1 MPWIEATLRG
11 QRVLARA
18 REDGKLAEEGGRV
31 EIRYKP
37 NDGKSYRAGARNLE
51 VAAGAKVRPTRRA
64 RPVAGRSPRRGGR
77 RRRRRTPPPQTRG
90 SRYTDGACS
99 GNPGPAGS
107 GVVLVAPGGKMHEGL
122 EYLGEATNNVA
133 ELTAILRAVEWI
145 PRDARAIVVHTDSQY
160 AIGVLQKGWKAKAN
174 RELVAHAKRVV
185 AERGAKLVYVPGH
198 QGVALNERA
207 DELAREAVTTRS
219 SRASGSRSPY
229 FFAARESR
237 GPTCARARSRRRWPS
252 APAVVVAGPR
262 TKTRSAP
269 TRADARWARGPRAR
283 GT

>member
-18 REDGKLAEEGGRV
+18 RADGTLVSEGGRV
-31 EIRYKP
+31 EIRYRA
-37 NDGKSYRAGARNLE
+37 NDGKAYRAGERNLD
-51 VAAGAKVRPTRRA
+51 VAPGATVHPDEACGPAAADGEGRVK
-64 RPVAGRSPRRGGR
+64 GRSAAQAVPADAWIA
-77 RRRRRTPPPQTRG
+77 
-90 SRYTDGACS
+90 YTDGACS

-145 PRDARAIVVHTDSQY
+145 PQQAAAIVVHTDSQY

-174 RELVAHAKRVV
+174 GDLVARTKRVV
-185 AERGAKLVYVPGH
+185 QERGARLVYVPGH

-219 SRASGSRSPY
+219 SRAVRVS
-229 FFAARESR
+229 
-237 GPTCARARSRRRWPS
+237 
-252 APAVVVAGPR
+252 
-262 TKTRSAP
+262 
-269 TRADARWARGPRAR
+269 
-283 GT
+283 